1 MASLEELEKRIQRF
15 AAALPQNASNIV
27 AKAAIASLQSVVI
40 ENPVDTGRSRGNYFI
55 SINSAT
61 EAFEESRRNSIGPGV
76 AVANSIKPDD
86 NLHLTNNTSYIN
98 KLNEGSSAQAPAG
111 FIEAAVIVAA
121 AAVAA
126 NQNIVLE
133 GL

>member
-1 MASLEELEKRIQRF
+1 MATLEELEKRIQRF
-15 AAALPQNASNIV
+15 AKALPQNASNIV

-55 SINSAT
+55 SINAAT
-61 EAFEESRRNSIGPGV
+61 ENFQENRRNSIGPGV
-76 AVANSIKPDD
+76 AVANTIGPDD
-86 NLHLTNNTSYIN
+86 TLHLTNNTTYIN

-111 FIEAAVIVAA
+111 FIEAAVLVAA

-126 NQNIVLE
+126 NQQIILE